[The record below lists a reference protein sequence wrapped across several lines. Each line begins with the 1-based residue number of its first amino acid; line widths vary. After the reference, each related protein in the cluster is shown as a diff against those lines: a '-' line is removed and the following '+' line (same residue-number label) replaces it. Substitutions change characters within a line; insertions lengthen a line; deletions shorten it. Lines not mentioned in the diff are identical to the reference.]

1 MNNLLEKFEKKQIEN
16 LTSKKRIPA
25 FRPGDTIKVTLKI
38 TEGDKSRLQ
47 SFEGMCIA
55 RKNNSVNSKFT
66 LRKISHGEGVER
78 VFPLFSAN
86 IDKIEVIRKGN
97 VKRAKLY
104 YLRDRTGKSA
114 RIADRDRGDEVDQY
128 AMTKEEVISEDSSK
142 ETSIEATQ
150 TESIEQSAEPKAEE
164 EQIKKEASEIT
175 IKLIRN
181 PDILASKAARPSPPF
196 IVGFAAETEGTINN
210 ARNKLERKKV
220 DLMIANHIEGKDK
233 PFGSDRNALVLI
245 DQNTEFDLGQDTKIN
260 LARILVT
267 EIAKR
272 FHAKNSTE
280 ST

>member
-47 SFEGMCIA
+47 SFEGMCIS

-128 AMTKEEVISEDSSK
+128 AMTEEEVISEDSSK
-142 ETSIEATQ
+142 ETSIDAKQ
-150 TESIEQSAEPKAEE
+150 TESIEQSAKPKAEE
-164 EQIKKEASEIT
+164 EQIKKEASEQPLHEE
-175 IKLIRN
+175 KKEDAKKESVKSEA
-181 PDILASKAARPSPPF
+181 PAE
-196 IVGFAAETEGTINN
+196 ETE
-210 ARNKLERKKV
+210 KKT
-220 DLMIANHIEGKDK
+220 DEQSK
-233 PFGSDRNALVLI
+233 
-245 DQNTEFDLGQDTKIN
+245 
-260 LARILVT
+260 
-267 EIAKR
+267 
-272 FHAKNSTE
+272 
-280 ST
+280 